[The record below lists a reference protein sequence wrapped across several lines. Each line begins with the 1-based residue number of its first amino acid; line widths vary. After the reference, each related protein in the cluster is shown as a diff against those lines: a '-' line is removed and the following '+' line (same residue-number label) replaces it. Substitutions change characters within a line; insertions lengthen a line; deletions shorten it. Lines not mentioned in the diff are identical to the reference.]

1 MLLEVKNLHVSV
13 GGKTILAGFD
23 LSAKAGE
30 VHAVMGP
37 NGVGKST
44 LAAVLTGHPAFIV
57 EKGSVTFNGEDVLA
71 MPIYERARKGI
82 FLAFQHPISV
92 PGLKISEY
100 LKNLYSVHKGEE
112 ISVRDFRKLMNERL
126 AEVGLNKNVLVRDL
140 NEGFS
145 GGEKK
150 RFELLQLALIQPK
163 LAILDEIDS
172 GLDVDALAVVQTIVS
187 RLRAAGTLVLVI
199 THYKRLLDAVR
210 PDKVH
215 LLIDGSIHQVGD
227 SQLADAIDARGYVA
241 FKPAAAAPAVNQ

>member
-13 GGKTILAGFD
+13 GDKPILAGFN
-23 LSAKAGE
+23 LQASAGE
-30 VHAVMGP
+30 IHAVMGP

-44 LAAVLTGHPAFIV
+44 LAAILTGHPAFRV
-57 EKGSVTFNGEDVLA
+57 DKGEVKFNGEDVLSL
-71 MPIYERARKGI
+71 PIHERARKGI
-82 FLAFQHPISV
+82 FLAFQHPIAV

-100 LKNLYSVHKGEE
+100 LKNLYSVHKGVE

-126 AEVGLNKNVLVRDL
+126 AEVGLNKAVLSRDL

-150 RFELLQLALIQPK
+150 RFELLQLALIEPK

-172 GLDVDALAVVQTIVS
+172 GLDVDALNAVRMIVE
-187 RLRAAGTLVLVI
+187 RLRAKGTLVLVI
-199 THYKRLLDAVR
+199 THYKRLLDEVR

-215 LLIDGSIHQVGD
+215 LLLDGAIRQVGD

-241 FKPAAAAPAVNQ
+241 FKPVVAEASAGV